1 MRVTPWHQTNWDARA
16 AANFM
21 CGGSGT
27 GLLFFAT
34 LAAND
39 NYRVSALIAM
49 ALVAL
54 GLSCVWLEI
63 GRPLRALNVFLHPQ
77 TSWMTREGMAAPLM
91 FAAGSIA
98 VWQGGGT
105 FAGIAA
111 FFGLVFL
118 YCQARILVASKGI
131 PAWREPKIIPLILST
146 GFVEGVGLAALLA
159 AILPASLPNETPDWF
174 AGTLLGALVLRRL
187 SWRLYINALEK
198 QGAPLQALQVLR
210 SFGGRFEL
218 LAQTL
223 PEMMLVTVIFLDT
236 ELVWLVPLAGLIAG
250 AGGWVLKFTI
260 VARAAFNQGF
270 ALPMLPVRGQGAPMP
285 GVKPGWSK

>member
-1 MRVTPWHQTNWDARA
+1 
-16 AANFM
+16 
-21 CGGSGT
+21 
-27 GLLFFAT
+27 
-34 LAAND
+34 
-39 NYRVSALIAM
+39 
-49 ALVAL
+49 
-54 GLSCVWLEI
+54 
-63 GRPLRALNVFLHPQ
+63 
-77 TSWMTREGMAAPLM
+77 
-91 FAAGSIA
+91 
-98 VWQGGGT
+98 GT

-111 FFGLVFL
+111 FFGLAFL
-118 YCQARILVASKGI
+118 YCQARILMASKGI
-131 PAWREPKIIPLILST
+131 PTWREPKIMPLILST

-159 AILPASLPNETPDWF
+159 AILPASLPTSLPTEAPDWF

-236 ELVWLVPLAGLIAG
+236 ELIWLVPLAGLIAG
-250 AGGWVLKFTI
+250 AGGWALKFTI

>member
-1 MRVTPWHQTNWDARA
+1 MRPFPWHQNNWDARA
-16 AANFM
+16 AANFI

-34 LAAND
+34 LAADD
-39 NYRVSALIAM
+39 NYRLSALIAM
-49 ALVAL
+49 ALVGL
-54 GLSCVWLEI
+54 GLTCVWLEI

-77 TSWMTREGMAAPLM
+77 TSWMTREGMVAPLM
-91 FAAGSIA
+91 FGAGAIA
-98 VWQGGGT
+98 LWQGGGF
-105 FAGIAA
+105 FAGVAA

-131 PAWREPKIIPLILST
+131 PTWREPKIIPLIIST

-159 AILPASLPNETPDWF
+159 ALRPGVAPEWF

-187 SWRLYINALEK
+187 SWRMYIHALEQ
-198 QGAPLQALQVLR
+198 QGAPMQAMKVLR
-210 SFGGRFEL
+210 GFSGRFEL
-218 LAQTL
+218 LGQSL
-223 PEMMLVTVIFLDT
+223 PEMLLVTVIFLDT
-236 ELVWLVPLAGLIAG
+236 QLVWLVPLAGVLAA
-250 AGGWVLKFTI
+250 AGGWAVKFTI

-270 ALPMLPVRGQGAPMP
+270 SLPMLPVRGQGAATP